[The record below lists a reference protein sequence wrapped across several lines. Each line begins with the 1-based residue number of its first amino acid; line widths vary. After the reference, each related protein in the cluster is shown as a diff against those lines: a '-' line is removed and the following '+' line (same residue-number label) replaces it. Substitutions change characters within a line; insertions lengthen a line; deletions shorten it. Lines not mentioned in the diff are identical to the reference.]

1 MKNNERSV
9 HISVLKISLVVLAVI
24 LATIFVLK
32 VSRHYVEKMA
42 VDDSSSS
49 LKTTT
54 SPTQKGTFSLA
65 SATGRT
71 IFLPQESIQVNLIAD
86 SKNVV
91 VSGYD
96 VLFESLDPAIT
107 LTDAKSSFSD
117 FDVRVIDSKKGW
129 INGALKLQE
138 NTEGFT
144 FDSVDIAQLFF
155 AHSGQGMID
164 LSIYFTLGE
173 TRDSN
178 MMQINPPEDILSE
191 VHGIT
196 LYTGCLLYTSR
207 CV

>member
-1 MKNNERSV
+1 MCIRD
-9 HISVLKISLVVLAVI
+9 
-24 LATIFVLK
+24 
-32 VSRHYVEKMA
+32 R
-42 VDDSSSS
+42 
-49 LKTTT
+49 
-54 SPTQKGTFSLA
+54 
-65 SATGRT
+65 
-71 IFLPQESIQVNLIAD
+71 
-86 SKNVV
+86 
-91 VSGYD
+91 
-96 VLFESLDPAIT
+96 
-107 LTDAKSSFSD
+107 
-117 FDVRVIDSKKGW
+117 

-196 LYTGCLLYTSR
+196 LYTGSKVNLR